1 MLAILCSGQGGQH
14 AGMFDLTGQADAAGA
29 LFEHAQALL
38 GEDPRQWLRHA
49 TPEAMRENRTA
60 QLLCTLQALSAMALL
75 DDVLPPRRCVAGY
88 SVGEVAAWG
97 VAGVFPPRQT
107 LDLIDQRARAMDAAS
122 PHDAGMLF
130 IRGLPRAAIDT
141 LCEGRQ
147 AALAIRNPG
156 DAWVVAGSQPALTEI
171 AAQARQLG
179 AVRVVAVAVG
189 VPSHTPFL
197 AEAAASFE
205 HSLSAAWA
213 SALPPPGTRLLSGID
228 GSPVLDLADGL
239 RKLAAQIAQPIDWRA
254 CLESCVEAGAS
265 AFLELGPGRALAE
278 MATSAYPQLP
288 ARSLEDFRSRQGVLD
303 WLARI
308 D

>member
-14 AGMFDLTGQADAAGA
+14 PGMFDLTGQADAAAA

-38 GEDPRQWLRHA
+38 GDDPREWLRRA
-49 TPEAMRENRTA
+49 SPEAMRENRTA

-75 DDVLPPRRCVAGY
+75 DEALPPRRCVAGY

-97 VAGVFPPRQT
+97 VAGVFAPRQT
-107 LDLIDQRARAMDAAS
+107 LDLIDQRARAMNAAS
-122 PHDAGMLF
+122 PSDAGMLF

-141 LCEGRQ
+141 LCAGRE

-156 DAWVVAGSQPALTEI
+156 DAWVVAGSQPALAEI

-179 AVRVVAVAVG
+179 AVRVVPVAVG
-189 VPSHTPFL
+189 VPSHTHFL
-197 AEAAASFE
+197 AEAAADFG
-205 HSLSAAWA
+205 HRLSAATLA
-213 SALPPPGTRLLSGID
+213 PLPPGTRLLSGID
-228 GSPVLDLADGL
+228 GSAVLDLADGL
-239 RKLAAQIAQPIDWRA
+239 RRLAAQIAQPIDWRA

-278 MATSAYPQLP
+278 MAASAYPQLP
-288 ARSLEDFRSRQGVLD
+288 ARSLDDFRSRQGVLD